1 MFSIHSTECILQQD
15 TKKHAHALTEELPRC
30 REHLVPVFTN
40 ILHTQI
46 QSTHLHL
53 LHYWP
58 TTDQSTHTSP
68 PCTSHIDSCVLKVP
82 PPLVTPTL
90 TSVMTPPPP
99 NDNYMLPWPQS
110 LKSSDH
116 PLLHH
121 HRPADLDFL
130 LLWTVFLFGSQ
141 NDHCSLFFMSNLPQM
156 LEQISGFYY
165 FHQAATRF

>member
-40 ILHTQI
+40 ILLTQI

-90 TSVMTPPPP
+90 TSVMTPPPQMIITCFP
-99 NDNYMLPWPQS
+99 DPSPWSLQITLYFTITGPQILTS
-110 LKSSDH
+110 C
-116 PLLHH
+116 
-121 HRPADLDFL
+121 F
-130 LLWTVFLFGSQ
+130 
-141 NDHCSLFFMSNLPQM
+141 CELFFFLARKMIIAPF
-156 LEQISGFYY
+156 FYV
-165 FHQAATRF
+165 